1 MSDWLDAVLDTQV
14 DGVPLR
20 VAHGVAP
27 GAAQAARA
35 LGHAEMRRRAGDLV
49 RMALCA
55 EFRREPLRRDD
66 LARGVLGRDGARAFP
81 AVLAHAQLI
90 LRDTFGMELVDA
102 RARGAGA
109 EHAAK
114 RPRVEPRRAFVL
126 RSALPAHVAAAITA
140 PDGPLTWTPS
150 DGGAQ
155 MGLLFLVLSVVLLS
169 GRQCAGDRVRAAL
182 AGLGLAR
189 GCALPAAL
197 QPLGVD
203 AGGGGGA
210 AGAASA
216 PSATQTRGRGDPL
229 DLDAFLAQLH
239 RQGYLE
245 SVRVPSGDAAPRL
258 EWRWGPRAD
267 AEIGERAVGAFIE
280 RLYRPEK
287 VEAGAAASAAG
298 DAAALARRIERAAG
312 SALG

>member
-20 VAHGVAP
+20 VAHGVSA
-27 GAAQAARA
+27 GAVHAARA
-35 LGHAEMRRRAGDLV
+35 LGHAETRRRAGDLV

-66 LARGVLGRDGARAFP
+66 LARAVLGRDGTRAFP
-81 AVLAHAQLI
+81 VVLAHAQLI

-102 RARGAGA
+102 RARGGSD
-109 EHAAK
+109 ERTSK
-114 RPRVEPRRAFVL
+114 RPRVEPRRAFIL
-126 RSALPAHVAAAITA
+126 RSVLPARVAAAIA
-140 PDGPLTWTPS
+140 PPDGPLTWAPS

-182 AGLGLAR
+182 AALGLAR
-189 GCALPAAL
+189 DCALPAAL

-203 AGGGGGA
+203 AGA
-210 AGAASA
+210 AL
-216 PSATQTRGRGDPL
+216 SATQTRGRGDPL
-229 DLDAFLAQLH
+229 DLDAFLALLH

-258 EWRWGPRAD
+258 EWRWGARAD

-280 RLYRPEK
+280 RLYRPSK
-287 VEAGAAASAAG
+287 VEA
-298 DAAALARRIERAAG
+298 DDPALARRIERAAG